1 MLKFAIIGFGGLG
14 RSHFRNA
21 VQLSKETG
29 DISLTAICDV
39 DESRFSQQITTNL
52 GGNDVLLDLSAYRLY
67 RDADDLL
74 ANEELDF
81 VITALP
87 TYLHAEIAI
96 KAMEK
101 GLHVFSEKPMAR
113 TPNECEAMI
122 AAAKKND
129 RMLMI
134 GHCLRYF
141 PQYVKLKEYIDSK
154 VFGDVIRAEFFRYS
168 ATPLWSWENWL
179 MDFEKSGGAALDM
192 HVHDVDFVQWAFG
205 LPRAVTSFATHHIS
219 KFDSIFTTYKYDD
232 KLVSSACDWG
242 LTSSFSFRPEFL
254 VRFENAVV
262 DFISGVLKV
271 YPREG
276 AAYTVELD
284 NINGYVA
291 EVQDFIS
298 CIKSNQ
304 MSKINPPESAADS
317 VRLVFA
323 EMKSAEKGGEVIVQ

>member
-14 RSHFRNA
+14 RSHFRNMIH
-21 VQLSKETG
+21 LSKETG
-29 DISLTAICDV
+29 GISLTAICDV
-39 DESRFSQQITTNL
+39 DESRFTQQISTNL
-52 GGNDVLLDLSAYRLY
+52 GANQVPLDLSAYNLY
-67 RDADDLL
+67 SDVDDLL
-74 ANEELDF
+74 ANEDLDF

-96 KAMEK
+96 KALEK
-101 GLHVFSEKPMAR
+101 GIHVFSEKPMAR
-113 TPNECEAMI
+113 TPEECVAMI
-122 AAAKKND
+122 TAAEKNGC
-129 RMLMI
+129 MLMI

-154 VFGDVIRAEFFRYS
+154 AFGDVIRAEFFRYS

-192 HVHDVDFVQWAFG
+192 HIHDVDFVQWVFG
-205 LPRAVTSFATHHIS
+205 LPKAVTSFATHRVS
-219 KFDSIFTTYKYDD
+219 KFDSIFTTYHYDD

-242 LTSSFSFRPEFL
+242 LVSSFSFRPEFL

-262 DFISGVLKV
+262 DFIAGTLKV
-271 YPREG
+271 YPHEG
-276 AAYTVELD
+276 KAYDVQLD
-284 NINGYVA
+284 NVNGYVA

-298 CIKSNQ
+298 CIKANQ
-304 MSKINPPESAADS
+304 MSKKNPPRSALDS

-323 EMKSAEKGGEVIVQ
+323 EMSSAEKGEKVIV